1 MAVFVHCPQPLRLL
15 LLLHRVLNLRQP
27 LFTCRSARSVFLG
40 VALPAR
46 ALQRHR
52 EALLGEVLLPA
63 LLTPHNPCRDL
74 TSAPEELVL
83 FQFLLPLLCFFL
95 FLSLLHPYS
104 SPIVNIYE
112 FSLSSSIVIL
122 LHLWSSSRA
131 AMASAFSRSCR
142 ACRSLPSG
150 QSISLRACRFEFRRR
165 LDKLSS
171 TAVKHGSH
179 ARRASAYHPTFRRDI
194 TPTKLSS

>member
-104 SPIVNIYE
+104 SPMEFLSRGNGFGVFALVPGVPLVAFRPVNFI
-112 FSLSSSIVIL
+112 
-122 LHLWSSSRA
+122 
-131 AMASAFSRSCR
+131 
-142 ACRSLPSG
+142 
-150 QSISLRACRFEFRRR
+150 
-165 LDKLSS
+165 
-171 TAVKHGSH
+171 
-179 ARRASAYHPTFRRDI
+179 ARVP
-194 TPTKLSS
+194 L